1 MLKSDKYTVE
11 RQLEELQVENQN
23 LKYENQQFEN
33 KVQDLQVENKVQDLQ
48 VENQNL
54 QVENQNM
61 KEQIHLHCAQLL
73 SNTINSNKNKT
84 LKKVKKSKNPEEEPD
99 FFQAEEFN
107 FPDPIVSSN
116 HSNSS
121 INQITLEHLTIPER
135 DNLNSE
141 VYKEKLKKVK
151 RHHHSTDSYTDDQ
164 YNKKSKDNEK
174 LTTNVKRIP
183 RKTRKEIRYD
193 KDESDYISCDA
204 GSDKDYSADKDE
216 TQDETENDDISDMK
230 DFKKNKETILK
241 KKNVAPQYKKNQ
253 VNRKEDLRSQI
264 KTVHGKQKDNMCKI
278 CGKFFRK
285 NFDLNRHVKTVH
297 EKQKDYKCEICGKS
311 FGLNST
317 LKHHIKI
324 VHEKQRDYKCKF
336 CGKSFGENS
345 KLSRHI
351 KTMHQK

>member
-1 MLKSDKYTVE
+1 MSFQEIKSEPQGKDVAEAYEHLNERADDISNIIFDYEDVDKIPIKEEEIKQEIKPEPLDKDNKDVETHVIDVEKDQEKSELQAMVDKLLKEKQTLQKDMIKFVDLQVEHQMLKSDKYTVE

-33 KVQDLQVENKVQDLQ
+33 KVQDLQVEN
-48 VENQNL
+48 QNL

-61 KEQIHLHCAQLL
+61 KEQIQLHCAQLL

-84 LKKVKKSKNPEEEPD
+84 LKKVKKSKNPEEEPN

-164 YNKKSKDNEK
+164 YNKKSKNELK
-174 LTTNVKRIP
+174 HQCDVCFKYFSENFNLNKH
-183 RKTRKEIRYD
+183 KE
-193 KDESDYISCDA
+193 
-204 GSDKDYSADKDE
+204 
-216 TQDETENDDISDMK
+216 N
-230 DFKKNKETILK
+230 
-241 KKNVAPQYKKNQ
+241 
-253 VNRKEDLRSQI
+253 
-264 KTVHGKQKDNMCKI
+264 
-278 CGKFFRK
+278 
-285 NFDLNRHVKTVH
+285 VH
-297 EKQKDYKCEICGKS
+297 ENTKVK
-311 FGLNST
+311 
-317 LKHHIKI
+317 
-324 VHEKQRDYKCKF
+324 
-336 CGKSFGENS
+336 
-345 KLSRHI
+345 KL
-351 KTMHQK
+351 